1 MRPVI
6 LQRAGLSDCE
16 ALWQMQKTAF
26 APLLERYRDYDLNP
40 ACEPCERVAER
51 LAQPETYYYWILA
64 DGERVG
70 AIRVVDAGNGSRK
83 RISPLFILPEYRN
96 RGYAQAAILAAE
108 QIHGAEH
115 WALSTILQETGNCYL
130 YEKMGYHRTGRT
142 DNVNERMTLVYYEK
156 D

>member
-1 MRPVI
+1 MK
-6 LQRAGLSDCE
+6 RAVTLRRAVSADCKQLW
-16 ALWQMQKTAF
+16 ALQKTAF

-51 LAQPETYYYWILA
+51 LAQP
-64 DGERVG
+64 
-70 AIRVVDAGNGSRK
+70 
-83 RISPLFILPEYRN
+83 
-96 RGYAQAAILAAE
+96 AILAAE

-130 YEKMGYHRTGRT
+130 YEKTGYHRTGRT
-142 DNVNERMTLVYYEK
+142 DTVNAHMTLVYYEK